1 MLTRERGN
9 VTSVPGSLRRLRV
22 VTIAIAV
29 VALVL
34 AGTLAAAT
42 PRLRVQPTSIA
53 RGGTVTV
60 SGRGCRASD
69 LVYLISPPFIGHAFV
84 AHSIA
89 TRARSNG
96 SFSRSVHIRTSIR
109 AGRYLITA
117 RCGGGNLGVSARL
130 RVY

>member
-1 MLTRERGN
+1 LRI
-9 VTSVPGSLRRLRV
+9 VTLA
-22 VTIAIAV
+22 TAV

-42 PRLRVQPTSIA
+42 PRISVHPASIA

-60 SGRGCRASD
+60 SGRGCRAGD
-69 LVYLISPPFIGHAFV
+69 LVYLISPPFVGHAFV
-84 AHSIA
+84 AHSVA

-96 SFSRSVHIRTSIR
+96 SFSRNVRIRTSIR

-117 RCGGGNLGVSARL
+117 RCGGGNLGVAAHL

>member
-1 MLTRERGN
+1 MRE
-9 VTSVPGSLRRLRV
+9 SSRRLRI
-22 VTIAIAV
+22 VTVAIAIV
-29 VALVL
+29 SLVL

-42 PRLRVQPTSIA
+42 PRLSVHPVSIA

-60 SGRGCRASD
+60 SGRGCRAGD
-69 LVYLISPPFIGHAFV
+69 VVYLISPPFVGHAFV
-84 AHSIA
+84 AHSVA

-96 SFSRSVHIRTSIR
+96 AFSRSVHIRTSIR

>member
-1 MLTRERGN
+1 LSNDE
-9 VTSVPGSLRRLRV
+9 VVIWRLRS
-22 VTIAIAV
+22 VTASAAV

-34 AGTLAAAT
+34 AGTVAGAT
-42 PRLRVQPTSIA
+42 PRLTVQPKSVA
-53 RGGTVTV
+53 RGGVVTV
-60 SGRGCRASD
+60 SGTGCRAGD
-69 LVYLISPPFIGHAFV
+69 LVYLISPPFVGNAFV
-84 AHSIA
+84 AHSVA

-96 SFSRSVHIRTSIR
+96 SFSRRVHIRTSIR

>member
-1 MLTRERGN
+1 LLIGAGAMAG
-9 VTSVPGSLRRLRV
+9 
-22 VTIAIAV
+22 

-34 AGTLAAAT
+34 AEIVVAAT
-42 PRLRVQPTSIA
+42 PRLSVHPASVA

-60 SGRGCRASD
+60 SGTGCRAGD
-69 LVYLISPPFIGHAFV
+69 LVYLISPPYVGHAFV
-84 AHSIA
+84 SHSVA
-89 TRARSNG
+89 TRAHSNG
-96 SFSRSVHIRTSIR
+96 TFARIVHIRTSIR

>member
-1 MLTRERGN
+1 VIPRF
-9 VTSVPGSLRRLRV
+9 RRLTV
-22 VTIAIAV
+22 VVVVIAAAV
-29 VALVL
+29 MLV
-34 AGTLAAAT
+34 GTLAAAT
-42 PRLRVQPTSIA
+42 PRLSVHPGSIA

-60 SGRGCRASD
+60 KGNGCRAGD
-69 LVYLISPPFIGHAFV
+69 VVYLISPPFVGHAFV
-84 AHSIA
+84 AHSVA

-96 SFSRSVHIRTSIR
+96 AFSRRVRIRTSIR

>member
-1 MLTRERGN
+1 LRI
-9 VTSVPGSLRRLRV
+9 VTVA
-22 VTIAIAV
+22 TAV

-42 PRLRVQPTSIA
+42 PRISVHPASIA
-53 RGGTVTV
+53 RGGTVMV
-60 SGRGCRASD
+60 SGRGCRAGD
-69 LVYLISPPFIGHAFV
+69 LVYLISPPFVGHAFV
-84 AHSIA
+84 AHSVA

-96 SFSRSVHIRTSIR
+96 SFSRNVRIRTSIR

-117 RCGGGNLGVSARL
+117 RCGGGNLGVAAHL